1 MGKNKEN
8 KLSVFIS
15 LVLRHKPE
23 AACITLDEHGW
34 ANVDELIEGINKSGH
49 QITMEILEEI
59 VRSDEK
65 SRYSFNQDRT
75 LIRANQGHS
84 VKVDVGLKE
93 EEPPSI
99 LYHGTAKRFLE
110 SIFKDG
116 LRPMSRL
123 YVHLSKN
130 NETALN
136 VGKRHG
142 EPAVLQIDAGKMHRN
157 GYKFYLSE
165 NGVWLTKEV
174 PGMYCSNII
183 DMTKSKADEI
193 EWQQI
198 ASIGK
203 AYLDA
208 AKKCSN
214 PSIECMG
221 WSHPL
226 FIPIITN
233 MAFAC
238 ELFLKSLLKQ
248 HGKQLNNH
256 RLLELF
262 NELNKDLETEI
273 IGSDNPKDFKCNLS
287 KISNLFVDWRY
298 IYEQPLAAIEFNFLS
313 TLAERLLAVIEKH
326 SEDNV

>member
-93 EEPPSI
+93 QEPPSI

-116 LRPMSRL
+116 LQPMSRL

-130 NETALN
+130 HETAVK

-142 EPAVLQIDAGKMHRN
+142 EPAVLQVDAGKMHCD

-165 NGVWLTKEV
+165 NGVWLTKDVPADYLNMREV
-174 PGMYCSNII
+174 LYN
-183 DMTKSKADEI
+183 
-193 EWQQI
+193 
-198 ASIGK
+198 
-203 AYLDA
+203 
-208 AKKCSN
+208 
-214 PSIECMG
+214 
-221 WSHPL
+221 
-226 FIPIITN
+226 
-233 MAFAC
+233 
-238 ELFLKSLLKQ
+238 
-248 HGKQLNNH
+248 
-256 RLLELF
+256 
-262 NELNKDLETEI
+262 
-273 IGSDNPKDFKCNLS
+273 
-287 KISNLFVDWRY
+287 
-298 IYEQPLAAIEFNFLS
+298 
-313 TLAERLLAVIEKH
+313 
-326 SEDNV
+326 